1 MELSIDI
8 TKAFGAI
15 DYDNAGG
22 IISYVNV
29 PLTENF
35 QKLFRFE
42 LFNFVLNLI
51 DDEVIASFKEQVPSN
66 FQRIMTEDGLLIVKQ
81 ATILFEKIKGYE
93 KSITSINQK
102 NKDLLHEVWGD
113 DLRDED
119 RIYDIGGRLISNPEL
134 LINLAIVSPRK
145 ITLLFSLSECT
156 FLENHE
162 EFRERLSEFNTHINF
177 KLPPPKRLFDIDF
190 SNSYTTSNWDAGY
203 RIYKEKTQ
211 S

>member
-8 TKAFGAI
+8 TNAFGAI

-22 IISYVNV
+22 LISYVNV
-29 PLTENF
+29 PPIENF
-35 QKLFRFE
+35 HELFRFE
-42 LFNFVLNLI
+42 ISNFVLNLI
-51 DDEVIASFKEQVPSN
+51 DDEVITSFKEQVPSN
-66 FQRIMTEDGLLIVKQ
+66 FQRIMTDDGLLIVKQ
-81 ATILFEKIKGYE
+81 ATILFEKIKSYE
-93 KSITSINQK
+93 KSIAPINQK

-113 DLRDED
+113 DLRDGD

-134 LINLAIVSPRK
+134 LINLAIVSPKK

-156 FLENHE
+156 FVENYE
-162 EFRERLSEFNTHINF
+162 EFREKLSEFNTRINF

-190 SNSYTTSNWDAGY
+190 SNSYTASNWDAGY

>member
-8 TKAFGAI
+8 TNAFGAI

-22 IISYVNV
+22 LISYVNV
-29 PLTENF
+29 PPIENF
-35 QKLFRFE
+35 HELFRFE
-42 LFNFVLNLI
+42 ISNFVLNLI
-51 DDEVIASFKEQVPSN
+51 DDEVITSFKEQVPSN
-66 FQRIMTEDGLLIVKQ
+66 FQRIMTDDGLLIVKQ
-81 ATILFEKIKGYE
+81 ATILFEKIKSYE
-93 KSITSINQK
+93 KSIAPINQK

-113 DLRDED
+113 DLRDGD

-134 LINLAIVSPRK
+134 LISLAIVSPKK

-156 FLENHE
+156 FVENYE
-162 EFRERLSEFNTHINF
+162 EFREKLSEFNTRINF

-190 SNSYTTSNWDAGY
+190 SNSYTASNWDAGY